1 MGSTQ
6 KNSSNRSVPSRFQ
19 ICIQHARDTHTVKSC
34 GPSDYDG
41 FLATFRAFDWL
52 HETNQS
58 FWSRSPPM
66 ISAKNMETG
75 TSISVTS
82 HDVLSAAVS
91 YKEPNAEGWID
102 FIVVLNAEE
111 RSDTASEPQVAFSTP
126 RGAEV
131 EEAYRLFFLESYES
145 LHRHL
150 STLSQVTLIDR
161 NMSTRDG

>member
-1 MGSTQ
+1 
-6 KNSSNRSVPSRFQ
+6 
-19 ICIQHARDTHTVKSC
+19 
-34 GPSDYDG
+34 
-41 FLATFRAFDWL
+41 
-52 HETNQS
+52 
-58 FWSRSPPM
+58 M

-75 TSISVTS
+75 ISISVTS